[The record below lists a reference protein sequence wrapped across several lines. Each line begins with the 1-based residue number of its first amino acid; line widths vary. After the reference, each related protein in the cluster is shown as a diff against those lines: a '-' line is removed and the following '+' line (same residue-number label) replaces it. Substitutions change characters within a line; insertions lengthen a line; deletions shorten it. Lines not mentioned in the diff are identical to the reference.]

1 MRGRRSRLTVL
12 GLMTAIAALGVWS
25 VSPPAAAQPKEY
37 LLKYADLGPPRGP
50 RAESL
55 QWWAQEIENRTQGR
69 VKVKFFWSE
78 SLSKAD
84 ETLKVVGAG
93 IAETGTI
100 FGIYNPVDLPIWNLA
115 NAPFG
120 VGDPWVGMRTW
131 QEMRQAVPEL
141 AREATQQGVRILM
154 NFTTGPVD
162 ILSKVPILSEND
174 LRGKKI
180 RAAGGWTPLLKSMG
194 ATTVNLLFPE
204 IYEAL
209 NKGSID
215 ATINYIPSVKANK
228 HYEQAGHVTEVR
240 MGQVLGYGAAI
251 NLGVWNA
258 MPEEIRTVIS
268 EVSDAFI
275 ERSAQAY
282 LEDVEQTKKE
292 LASGIDGKQVQFH
305 VLPADERDRW
315 AAKSTFVDDWVKRVG
330 AQGID
335 SRRIVDTLGRIR
347 TKYEAELAAKGH
359 PWARK

>member
-1 MRGRRSRLTVL
+1 M
-12 GLMTAIAALGVWS
+12 A
-25 VSPPAAAQPKEY
+25 PPVRAQPKEY
-37 LLKYADLGPPRGP
+37 LLKYSDLGPPRGP
-50 RAESL
+50 RADAL
-55 QWWAQEIENRTQGR
+55 QWWPQEIESRTQGR

-78 SLSKAD
+78 SLSRAD
-84 ETLKVVGAG
+84 ETLKAVGAG

-100 FGIYNPVDLPIWNLA
+100 LGIYNPVDLPIWNLA

-120 VGDPWVGMRTW
+120 VADPWVGMRTW

-141 AREATQQGVRILM
+141 TREATEQGVRILM

-162 ILSKVPILSEND
+162 ILSKAPILSEKD
-174 LRGKKI
+174 LQGKKI
-180 RAAGGWTPLLKSMG
+180 RAAGGWTPLLKNMG

-209 NKGSID
+209 TKGSID
-215 ATINYIPSVKANK
+215 GTINYIPSVKDNK
-228 HYEQAGHVTEVR
+228 HYEVANHVTEVR
-240 MGQVLGYGAAI
+240 MGQVLGYGAGI
-251 NLGVWNA
+251 NLSVWNG
-258 MPEEIRTVIS
+258 MPEDTRKVIS

-282 LEDVEQTKKE
+282 LDGVERAKQE
-292 LASGIDGKQVQFH
+292 LAAGIDGKQVQFH

-335 SRRIVDTLGRIR
+335 SRRIVETLGRVR
-347 TKYEAELAAKGH
+347 SKYEAELASKGY

>member
-1 MRGRRSRLTVL
+1 MHARRTLTIL
-12 GLMTAIAALGVWS
+12 GLMTAVAMLGALS
-25 VSPPAAAQPKEY
+25 VALPVVAQPKEY
-37 LLKYADLGPPRGP
+37 LLKYSDLGPPRGP
-50 RAESL
+50 RADAL

-84 ETLKVVGAG
+84 ETLKAIGAG
-93 IAETGTI
+93 IAETGTVL
-100 FGIYNPVDLPIWNLA
+100 GVYNPVDLPVWNLA

-120 VGDPWVGMRTW
+120 VDDPWVGMRTW
-131 QEMRQAVPEL
+131 QEMRQVAPEL
-141 AREATQQGVRILM
+141 VRETTQQGVRILM

-162 ILSKVPILSEND
+162 ILSKTPILSEKD
-174 LRGKKI
+174 LQGRKI
-180 RAAGGWTPLLKSMG
+180 RAAGGWTPLLKSLG

-215 ATINYIPSVKANK
+215 ATINYIPAVKANK

-240 MGQVLGYGAAI
+240 MGQVLGFGAGI
-251 NLGVWNA
+251 NLGLWNA
-258 MPEEIRTVIS
+258 MPEDIRAVIS

-275 ERSAQAY
+275 EHSARAY
-282 LEDVEQTKKE
+282 LEDVERTKKE
-292 LASGIDGKQVQFH
+292 LAAGIDGKQVAFH
-305 VLPADERDRW
+305 VLPPEERERW
-315 AAKSTFVDDWVKRVG
+315 AAKSTFVDDWVKRIG

-335 SRRIVDTLGRIR
+335 SRKIVETLGRVR
-347 TKYEAELAAKGH
+347 TKYEAELASTGY

>member
-1 MRGRRSRLTVL
+1 MHARRRLTSL
-12 GLMTAIAALGVWS
+12 GLMTAVAMLGALS
-25 VSPPAAAQPKEY
+25 VALPVAAQPKEY
-37 LLKYADLGPPRGP
+37 LLKYSDLGPPRGP
-50 RAESL
+50 RADAL

-84 ETLKVVGAG
+84 ETLKAVGAG
-93 IAETGTI
+93 IAETGTVL
-100 FGIYNPVDLPIWNLA
+100 GVYSPVDLPIWNLA

-120 VGDPWVGMRTW
+120 ADDPWVGMRTW
-131 QEMRQAVPEL
+131 QEMREVAPEL
-141 AREATQQGVRILM
+141 VRETTQQGVRILM
-154 NFTTGPVD
+154 NFTAGPVD
-162 ILSKVPILSEND
+162 ILSKAPILSEKD
-174 LRGKKI
+174 LQGRKI
-180 RAAGGWTPLLKSMG
+180 RAAGGWTPLLKSLG

-215 ATINYIPSVKANK
+215 ATINYIPAVKANK

-240 MGQVLGYGAAI
+240 MGQALGFGAGI

-258 MPEEIRTVIS
+258 MPDDIRTIIS

-275 ERSAQAY
+275 ERSARAY
-282 LEDVEQTKKE
+282 LEDVERTKKE
-292 LASGIDGKQVQFH
+292 LAAGIDGKQVQFH
-305 VLPADERDRW
+305 VLPPEERDRW
-315 AAKSTFVDDWVKRVG
+315 AAKSTFVDDWVKRIG

-335 SRRIVDTLGRIR
+335 SRKIVETLGRVR
-347 TKYEAELAAKGH
+347 TKYEAELVSKGY